1 MWQLQRVQADGA
13 WHDHDPI
20 FASTKGTPINPN
32 NLLRDFWRLVEQA
45 GLPRIRIH
53 DLRHT
58 HITLAIQAGAPISA
72 VSRRAGHARV
82 STTMDIYAQ
91 VTPDMHAEVADRISA
106 LLFGPA

>member
-1 MWQLQRVQADGA
+1 VV
-13 WHDHDPI
+13 
-20 FASTKGTPINPN
+20 
-32 NLLRDFWRLVEQA
+32 RDFRRLVAQA
-45 GLPRIRIH
+45 GVPRLRIH

-58 HITLAIQAGAPISA
+58 HITLAIQAGAPIAA

-82 STTMDIYAQ
+82 SPTMDIYAQ